1 MSNPLREG
9 VLGTKIIAVLALV
22 QGGFGVLRA
31 LHWFDMGSDLFGQ
44 GLLLLP
50 LVGVVAFLRGA
61 FIAIIALLYVVFAWG
76 MVLRRAWASGVG
88 IVAAAV
94 NLLLVFSV
102 LVQGEPIGRTLL
114 WAVIPLIILLY
125 LLSASAGQA
134 LVRRSE

>member
-9 VLGTKIIAVLALV
+9 VLGTKIIALLAFV

-44 GLLLLP
+44 GLLILP

-61 FIAIIALLYVVFAWG
+61 FITAIALLYVVFAWG
-76 MVLRRAWASGVG
+76 MMLRRAWASWVG

-102 LVQGEPIGRTLL
+102 LAQGEPIGRTLL

-125 LLSASAGQA
+125 LLSASAGQTLA
-134 LVRRSE
+134 RGK